1 MEGNNAGASTTH
13 FGRQLRKE
21 RLAHGWSIHEL
32 AQRTGLNAGY
42 LSRIE
47 NGRRQPTKNVA
58 AACDAVFPGRRG
70 WFTEYYEDSRE
81 WTPPGF
87 RNWSEY
93 EDVAGSIR
101 AWSPGVLDGFLQ
113 TQGYAGA
120 LLKTGLGATSEIVA
134 TRLVARMERQRR
146 VVFRGDPPTTWM
158 VVDEMSLYRDVG
170 GPEVMAAQMT
180 HLSAVAAMPHVTLQ
194 VLPGVAHPANVSQLI
209 IADNAAYVEH
219 LVGGYVYT
227 DDATV
232 SSLLRLFST
241 IQAECYKAS
250 ESLALIDRTREQWVT
265 GGSLLTATPTAGR
278 A

>member
-1 MEGNNAGASTTH
+1 MEGNNDGAPTTH

-47 NGRRQPTKNVA
+47 NGRRQPSKNVA
-58 AACDAVFPGRRG
+58 ALCDAVFPERRG
-70 WFTEYYEDSRE
+70 WFTEYCEDSRE

-93 EDVAGSIR
+93 EDIATSIR
-101 AWSPGVLDGFLQ
+101 AWSPGVLDGFIQ
-113 TQGYAGA
+113 TEGYARA
-120 LLKTGLGATSEIVA
+120 LLETGLGATSQIVA
-134 TRLVARMERQRR
+134 TRLAARMERQRR
-146 VVFRGDPPTTWM
+146 VVLRSDPPTTWM

-170 GPEVMAAQMT
+170 GPEIMAAQMS

-232 SSLLRLFST
+232 PTLLRLFST

-250 ESLALIDRTREQWVT
+250 ESLALIDRTREQWAT
-265 GGSLLTATPTAGR
+265 GGSPLTATPTAGR